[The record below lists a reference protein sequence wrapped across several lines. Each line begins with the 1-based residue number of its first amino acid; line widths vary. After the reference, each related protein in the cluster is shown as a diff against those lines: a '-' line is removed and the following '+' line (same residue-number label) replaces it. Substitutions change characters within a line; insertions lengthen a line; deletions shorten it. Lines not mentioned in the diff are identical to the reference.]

1 MRGLIFVSPFI
12 GIQPVVRRPRELN
25 SAARQASGSRLAP
38 KHEALY
44 SHALTDNRKPD
55 LTMEKLSSL
64 CVYCGSSSG
73 RIDTYAAAARS
84 LAQSMVERGIRL
96 IFGGGRVGIMGAVA
110 DEVMRLGGEAVGVIP
125 EALMHKE
132 LAHTGL
138 TELHVTPTMHTRKT
152 KMAELADAFVA
163 LPGGIGTFEEIF
175 EVWTWAQL
183 GFHSK
188 PCGLL
193 NVAGYYDGLSSFLD
207 HAANE
212 QFVRPD
218 QRRMLVVESEPAALL
233 DRFASYVPPAQPK
246 WVGLS
251 KT

>member
-1 MRGLIFVSPFI
+1 MRHTTVT
-12 GIQPVVRRPRELN
+12 
-25 SAARQASGSRLAP
+25 GSRIYGDA
-38 KHEALY
+38 
-44 SHALTDNRKPD
+44 DFN
-55 LTMEKLSSL
+55 MEKLSSL

-73 RIDTYAAAARS
+73 RIDTYAMAARA

-96 IFGGGRVGIMGAVA
+96 VYGGARVGIMGAVA
-110 DEVMRLGGEAVGVIP
+110 DEVLRLGGKAVGVIP
-125 EALMHKE
+125 EALMRKE

-138 TELHVTPTMHTRKT
+138 TELHVTASMHTRKT

-183 GFHSK
+183 GFHNK

-207 HAANE
+207 HAAHE
-212 QFVRPD
+212 QFVHPD
-218 QRRMLVVESEPAALL
+218 QRRMLVVESEPATLL
-233 DRFASYVPPAQPK
+233 DRFANYIPPALPK
-246 WVGLS
+246 WAGLS